1 MIKTMMTQNEN
12 LILLYFCRRLKS
24 NIIMRRIS
32 VASLIICFLATNID
46 CTKPVSNK
54 PLNSV
59 NSTTEQDDAK
69 GKAVIYL
76 IKKGTHYCKPNP
88 LRFSSKNTISFT
100 AVFDSS
106 CIYQTVDPSNQNE
119 INKLYGFSD
128 CNSHHLENS
137 ARIGWRWSNDSLRI
151 FGFVHY
157 GGEMI
162 SQQITTAQIDS
173 VLNCCITC
181 LDTAYEFN
189 VNGNVLLLPRHC
201 SGKYTRY
208 RLYPYFGGDETAPHK
223 IKIQLTEL

>member
-1 MIKTMMTQNEN
+1 MMKQNEN

-32 VASLIICFLATNID
+32 IASLIICFLSTNID
-46 CTKPVSNK
+46 CTKPVTNK
-54 PLNSV
+54 PLNSI
-59 NSTTEQDDAK
+59 NSTTERDDAK
-69 GKAVIYL
+69 GKTVSYV
-76 IKKGTHYCKPNP
+76 IKKGTHYCDPNP
-88 LRFSSKNTISFT
+88 LTFTSKNTIGFT

-106 CIYQTVDPSNQNE
+106 CIYQTVDPSNQND

-157 GGEMI
+157 DGEMI
-162 SQQITTAQIDS
+162 SQQIITAQIDCAI
-173 VLNCCITC
+173 NCSITC
-181 LDTAYEFN
+181 LDTAYEFK

-223 IKIQLTEL
+223 IKIKLKEL